1 VPTCLRRTLAGV
13 GSQGA
18 ASDTKVGPWVRQAL
32 LADLMGSLMLA
43 NLDYLGCKLE
53 ERERI

>member
-32 LADLMGSLMLA
+32 LADLMRSLMLA